1 MSVLDIL
8 KSIGE
13 KIGENI
19 NSMIQTI
26 NNSDFIQFLT
36 NSSLERYNFFI
47 YIFAF
52 ALFIIFTVLFFYYSK
67 NRMKFSMET
76 FLFTFSII
84 IPLSLLYYFVSPYAS
99 KLGEGAPGNEKNIMI
114 ICIGLTIFALVI
126 TYVSTKLTYRDLLMA
141 GYVAIFLFAMMVIV
155 GLAIVFL
162 MFSMYLKQSKGWLG
176 FFVHL
181 IFYIPCLFI
190 DLVQY
195 IKGEIKSTANLIYIL
210 FIIEI
215 LLVLSY
221 IYIPKFVS
229 KMLKQNGISILSDS
243 RFLNKE
249 YIITSNELMK
259 LPKANPQDNTLY
271 RQNFAVSMWVYIDP
285 QSNSYNAYSK
295 ETNIFNMDD
304 KKPQLVYINNMSNQ
318 DEKDKLGIYFGE
330 DKYVIKNKGQRWT
343 NVVINYTSTTV
354 DIFIDG
360 NLERTFNLTAP
371 PQYITT
377 GTVVLGANDGLD
389 GAICNIMYFN
399 KALLKTEIV
408 NMYNMLMFS
417 NPPLNE

>member
-26 NNSDFIQFLT
+26 KNSEFIQFIT
-36 NSSLERYNFFI
+36 HDSGDRMNFFI
-47 YIFAF
+47 YSFAF
-52 ALFIIFTVLFFYYSK
+52 VLLIIFTVLFFYYSK
-67 NRMKFSMET
+67 NRIKFSLET

-84 IPLSLLYYFVSPYAS
+84 IPLCMLYYFITPYAS
-99 KLGEGAPGNEKNIMI
+99 KLGEGAPGNEKNIMM
-114 ICIGLTIFALVI
+114 ICIGLTIFALAI

-141 GYVAIFLFAMMVIV
+141 GYVAIFLLALVIIV

-162 MFSMYLKQSKGWLG
+162 MFSMYLKQTKGWLG

-181 IFYIPCLFI
+181 IFYIPCLLI
-190 DLVQY
+190 DFVQY
-195 IKGEIKSTANLIYIL
+195 MKGEIRSTANLIYVL

-215 LLVLSY
+215 FLVLAY
-221 IYIPKFVS
+221 IYVPKFVS
-229 KMLKQNGISILSDS
+229 KLLKRDGISLLSDS

-249 YIITSNELMK
+249 YVITSNEMMK
-259 LPKANPQDNTLY
+259 LPKSKTDDPTHY

-295 ETNIFNMDD
+295 ESNIFNMDN
-304 KKPQLVYINNMSNQ
+304 KKPQLVYINNMSN
-318 DEKDKLGIYFGE
+318 DNEKDKLGIYFGE
-330 DKYVIKNKGQRWT
+330 DKYIIKNKGQRWT

-360 NLERTFNLTAP
+360 SLERTFHLTTP
-371 PQYITT
+371 PQYITS

-408 NMYNMLMFS
+408 NMYNVLMFS

>member
-141 GYVAIFLFAMMVIV
+141 GYVAIFLFALMVII

-162 MFSMYLKQSKGWLG
+162 MFSMYLKQTKGWLG

-389 GAICNIMYFN
+389 GAICNIIYFN

-408 NMYNMLMFS
+408 NMYNLLMFS

>member
-126 TYVSTKLTYRDLLMA
+126 TYASTKLTYRDLLMA

-389 GAICNIMYFN
+389 GAICNIIYFN

-408 NMYNMLMFS
+408 NMYNLLMFS

>member
-13 KIGENI
+13 KIGENM
-19 NSMIQTI
+19 NYMVQTI
-26 NNSDFIQFLT
+26 KESDFIQFIT
-36 NSSLERYNFFI
+36 NSSVGRYNFFI
-47 YIFAF
+47 YVIAF
-52 ALFIIFTVLFFYYSK
+52 VILIIFTVLFFYYSHH
-67 NRMKFSMET
+67 RMKFSIET

-99 KLGEGAPGNEKNIMI
+99 KLQQGEPGIEKNIMM
-114 ICIGLTIFALVI
+114 ICVGLTIFALAI
-126 TYVSTKLTYRDLLMA
+126 AYISTKLTYRNLLMA
-141 GYVAIFLFAMMVIV
+141 GYVAIFLFALMVIV

-162 MFSMYLKQSKGWLG
+162 MFSMYLKQAKGWLG

-190 DLVQY
+190 DLIQY
-195 IKGEIKSTANLIYIL
+195 IKGEIKSTANLIYVL

-221 IYIPKFVS
+221 IYIPKLIS
-229 KMLKQNGISILSDS
+229 TLLKKEGITILPDS

-249 YIITSNELMK
+249 YVLTSNEIMK
-259 LPKANPQDNTLY
+259 LPKTNPNDATNY

-343 NVVINYTSTTV
+343 NIVINYTSTTV

-389 GAICNIMYFN
+389 GAICNIMYYS
-399 KALLKTEIV
+399 KALLKSEIV
-408 NMYNMLMFS
+408 NTYNLLMFS

>member
-1 MSVLDIL
+1 MSALDIL

-26 NNSDFIQFLT
+26 KNSDFIQFLT

-360 NLERTFNLTAP
+360 NLERTFNLTTP

-408 NMYNMLMFS
+408 NMYNLLMFS

>member
-47 YIFAF
+47 YILAF

-141 GYVAIFLFAMMVIV
+141 GYVAIFLFALMVII

-162 MFSMYLKQSKGWLG
+162 MFSMYLKQTKGWLG

-389 GAICNIMYFN
+389 GAICNIIYFN

-408 NMYNMLMFS
+408 NMYNLLMFS

>member
-229 KMLKQNGISILSDS
+229 KILKQNGISILSDS

-389 GAICNIMYFN
+389 GAICNIIYFN

-408 NMYNMLMFS
+408 NMYNLLMFS

>member
-26 NNSDFIQFLT
+26 KESDFIYFLT
-36 NSSLERYNFFI
+36 NSSPERYNFFI
-47 YIFAF
+47 YLIAF
-52 ALFIIFTVLFFYYSK
+52 ALFVAFTVLFFYYSK

-84 IPLSLLYYFVSPYAS
+84 IPLCLLYYFVSPYAS
-99 KLGEGAPGNEKNIMI
+99 KLGEGAPGNEKNIMM

-141 GYVAIFLFAMMVIV
+141 GYVATFLFAMLVIV

-229 KMLKQNGISILSDS
+229 KMLKKNGISVLSDS

-249 YIITSNELMK
+249 YVITSNELMK

-271 RQNFAVSMWVYIDP
+271 RQNFALSMWVYIDP

-408 NMYNMLMFS
+408 NMYNLLMFS

>member
-1 MSVLDIL
+1 MSALDIL

-36 NSSLERYNFFI
+36 NSSPERYNFFI
-47 YIFAF
+47 YLIAF
-52 ALFIIFTVLFFYYSK
+52 ALFIIFTVLFFYYSR

-360 NLERTFNLTAP
+360 DLERTFNLTAP

-389 GAICNIMYFN
+389 GAICNIIYFN

-408 NMYNMLMFS
+408 NMYNLLMFS

>member
-26 NNSDFIQFLT
+26 KNSDFIQFLT

-47 YIFAF
+47 YLIAF
-52 ALFIIFTVLFFYYSK
+52 ALLIIFTVLFFYYSK
-67 NRMKFSMET
+67 NRIKFSLET

-84 IPLSLLYYFVSPYAS
+84 IPLCMLYYFITPYSS
-99 KLGEGAPGNEKNIMI
+99 KLGEGAPGNEKNIMM
-114 ICIGLTIFALVI
+114 ICIGLTIFALAI

-141 GYVAIFLFAMMVIV
+141 GYVAIFLLALVIIV

-162 MFSMYLKQSKGWLG
+162 MFSMYLKQTKGWLG

-181 IFYIPCLFI
+181 IFYIPCLLI
-190 DLVQY
+190 DFVQY
-195 IKGEIKSTANLIYIL
+195 MKGEIRSTANLIYVL

-215 LLVLSY
+215 LLVLAY
-221 IYIPKFVS
+221 IYVPKFVS
-229 KMLKQNGISILSDS
+229 KLLKRDGISLLSDS

-249 YIITSNELMK
+249 YVITSNEMMK
-259 LPKANPQDNTLY
+259 LPKSKTDDPTHY

-295 ETNIFNMDD
+295 ESNIFNMDN
-304 KKPQLVYINNMSNQ
+304 KKPQLVYINNMSN
-318 DEKDKLGIYFGE
+318 DNEKDKLGIYFGE
-330 DKYVIKNKGQRWT
+330 DKYIIKNKGQRWT
-343 NVVINYTSTTV
+343 NVVINYTSTMV

-408 NMYNMLMFS
+408 NMYNVLMFS

>member
-26 NNSDFIQFLT
+26 KESDFIQFLL

-47 YIFAF
+47 YLIAF
-52 ALFIIFTVLFFYYSK
+52 AILIIFTVLFFYYSHH
-67 NRMKFSMET
+67 RIKFSTET
-76 FLFTFSII
+76 FLFTFLII
-84 IPLSLLYYFVSPYAS
+84 IPMCFLYYFVSPYAS
-99 KLGEGAPGNEKNIMI
+99 KLQQGGPGNEKNIMM
-114 ICIGLTIFALVI
+114 ICIVFTIFALAI
-126 TYVSTKLTYRDLLMA
+126 TYISTKLTYRDLLMV
-141 GYVAIFLFAMMVIV
+141 GYVAMFLFALMIII

-162 MFSMYLKQSKGWLG
+162 MFSMYLKQAKGWLG
-176 FFVHL
+176 LFIHF

-190 DLVQY
+190 DFVQY
-195 IKGEIKSTANLIYIL
+195 MKGEIKSTANLIYIL

-215 LLVLSY
+215 LLVLVY
-221 IYIPKFVS
+221 IYLPKLIS
-229 KMLKQNGISILSDS
+229 KVLKQNGISVLPDS

-249 YIITSNELMK
+249 YVITSNEIMK
-259 LPKANPQDNTLY
+259 LPKAKTDDPTNY
-271 RQNFAVSMWVYIDP
+271 RQNFAVSMWIYIDP

-304 KKPQLVYINNMSNQ
+304 RKPQLVYINNMSNQ

-330 DKYVIKNKGQRWT
+330 DKHLIKNKGQRWT

-377 GTVVLGANDGLD
+377 GTVVLGANNGLD
-389 GAICNIMYFN
+389 GAICNIMYYD

-408 NMYNMLMFS
+408 NMYNLLMFS

>member
-26 NNSDFIQFLT
+26 KNSEFIHFIT
-36 NSSLERYNFFI
+36 DDSGDRMNFFI
-47 YIFAF
+47 YSFAF
-52 ALFIIFTVLFFYYSK
+52 VLLIIFTVLFFYYSK

-84 IPLSLLYYFVSPYAS
+84 IPLCMLYYFITPYAS
-99 KLGEGAPGNEKNIMI
+99 KLGEGAPGNEKNIMM
-114 ICIGLTIFALVI
+114 ICIGLTIFALAI
-126 TYVSTKLTYRDLLMA
+126 TFVSTKLTYRDLLMA
-141 GYVAIFLFAMMVIV
+141 GYVAIFLLALVIIV

-162 MFSMYLKQSKGWLG
+162 MFSMYLKQTKGWLG

-181 IFYIPCLFI
+181 IFYIPCLLI
-190 DLVQY
+190 DFVQY
-195 IKGEIKSTANLIYIL
+195 MKGEIRSTANLIYVL

-215 LLVLSY
+215 FLVLAY
-221 IYIPKFVS
+221 IYVPKFVS
-229 KMLKQNGISILSDS
+229 KLLKRDGISLLSDS

-249 YIITSNELMK
+249 YVITSNEMMK
-259 LPKANPQDNTLY
+259 LPKSKTDDPTHY

-295 ETNIFNMDD
+295 ESNIFNMDN
-304 KKPQLVYINNMSNQ
+304 KKPQLVYINNMSN
-318 DEKDKLGIYFGE
+318 DNEKDKLGIYFGE
-330 DKYVIKNKGQRWT
+330 DKYIIKNKGQRWT

-360 NLERTFNLTAP
+360 SLERTFHLTTP
-371 PQYITT
+371 PQYITS

-408 NMYNMLMFS
+408 NMYNVLMFS

>member
-99 KLGEGAPGNEKNIMI
+99 KLGEGAQGNEKNIMI

>member
-126 TYVSTKLTYRDLLMA
+126 TYASTKLTYRDLLMA

-229 KMLKQNGISILSDS
+229 KILKQNGISILSDS

-389 GAICNIMYFN
+389 GAICNIIYFN

-408 NMYNMLMFS
+408 NMYNLLMFS

>member
-360 NLERTFNLTAP
+360 NLERTFNLTTP

-408 NMYNMLMFS
+408 NMYNLLMFS

>member
-76 FLFTFSII
+76 FLFTFLII

-141 GYVAIFLFAMMVIV
+141 GYVAIFLLALIVIV

>member
-26 NNSDFIQFLT
+26 KESDFIQFLL

-47 YIFAF
+47 YLIAF
-52 ALFIIFTVLFFYYSK
+52 AILIIFTVLFFYYSRH
-67 NRMKFSMET
+67 RMKFSMET

-99 KLGEGAPGNEKNIMI
+99 KLGQGAPGNEKNIMM
-114 ICIGLTIFALVI
+114 ICVGLTIFALAI
-126 TYVSTKLTYRDLLMA
+126 TYISTKLSYRNLLMA
-141 GYVAIFLFAMMVIV
+141 GYVAIFLFALMVIV
-155 GLAIVFL
+155 GLAIIFL

-176 FFVHL
+176 LLVHF
-181 IFYIPCLFI
+181 IFYIPCLLI
-190 DLVQY
+190 DFVQY
-195 IKGEIKSTANLIYIL
+195 IKGEIKSTANLIYVL

-215 LLVLSY
+215 LLVLTY
-221 IYIPKFVS
+221 IYLPKLVS
-229 KMLKQNGISILSDS
+229 KVLKQNGIAVLPDS

-249 YIITSNELMK
+249 YVLTSNEIMK
-259 LPKANPQDNTLY
+259 LPKAKTDDPTNY
-271 RQNFAVSMWVYIDP
+271 RQNFAVSMWIYIDP

-304 KKPQLVYINNMSNQ
+304 KKPQLVYTNNMSND

-330 DKYVIKNKGQRWT
+330 DKHLIKNKGQRWT
-343 NVVINYTSTTV
+343 NVVINYASTTV

-360 NLERTFNLTAP
+360 NLERTFNLTTP

-377 GTVVLGANDGLD
+377 GKVVLGSNNGLD
-389 GAICNIMYFN
+389 GAICNIMYYDR
-399 KALLKTEIV
+399 ALLKTEIV
-408 NMYNMLMFS
+408 NMYNLLMFS

>member
-13 KIGENI
+13 KIGEN
-19 NSMIQTI
+19 M
-26 NNSDFIQFLT
+26 NNIVQSIKESDFIQFLT
-36 NSSLERYNFFI
+36 NNSSERYKFFI
-47 YIFAF
+47 YSFAF
-52 ALFIIFTVLFFYYSK
+52 VLLIIFTVLFFYYSQH
-67 NRMKFSMET
+67 RMKFSIET
-76 FLFTFSII
+76 FLFTLSII
-84 IPLSLLYYFVSPYAS
+84 IPLSLLYYFISPYAT
-99 KLGEGAPGNEKNIMI
+99 KLGQGAPGNEKNIMM
-114 ICIGLTIFALVI
+114 ICVGLTIFALII
-126 TYVSTKLTYRDLLMA
+126 TYVSTKLTYRDLLIT
-141 GYVAIFLFAMMVIV
+141 GYVALFLFALMVIV
-155 GLAIVFL
+155 GLAIIFL
-162 MFSMYLKQSKGWLG
+162 MFSMYLKQTKGWLG
-176 FFVHL
+176 LFVHF

-190 DLVQY
+190 DFVQY
-195 IKGEIKSTANLIYIL
+195 IKGEIKSTANLIYVL

-215 LLVLSY
+215 LLVLAY
-221 IYIPKFVS
+221 IYIPKVVS
-229 KMLKQNGISILSDS
+229 KMLKQNGISVLPDS

-249 YIITSNELMK
+249 YVLTSNEIMK
-259 LPKANPQDNTLY
+259 LPKAKTEDPTNY
-271 RQNFAVSMWVYIDP
+271 RQNFAVSMWIYIDP

-330 DKYVIKNKGQRWT
+330 EKHVIKNKGQRWT
-343 NVVINYTSTTV
+343 NVVINYTSTTI

-360 NLERTFNLTAP
+360 SLERTFNLTAP

-377 GTVVLGANDGLD
+377 GTVVIGANDGLD
-389 GAICNIMYFN
+389 GAICNIMYFD

-408 NMYNMLMFS
+408 NMYNILMFS